1 MEDLQKQIIT
11 WRRHLHMYPELS
23 YEEVKTAQYVEQ
35 QLKQMAHFHIT
46 RLTPTSV
53 LAVLKGKRPGKT
65 VAFRADMDAL
75 PIQEDTDLPFQSKHD
90 GVMHSCGHDA
100 HTAMLLGA
108 AKVLSERGQAFAGEL
123 RFVFQHGEEVAPG
136 GAVDLVAQGIMNDVD
151 YIFALHVHP
160 EYETGQIAIRSGKM
174 NAAGDDFAI
183 TVQGKGGHASEPY
196 KAIDPLIIGTEI
208 VTALQTIVSR
218 KMPTFD
224 TPVLSVTMFHCG
236 QAPNIIDDVA
246 KIGGTIRSHDERV
259 RVASRE
265 QLEKI
270 VHNICLMH
278 GATAIITWDLGC
290 AAVINDEEA
299 THFAQQAAEAVVG
312 VEQTVPIQ
320 EPLFIAEDFSAYTE
334 VVPGAMQL
342 LGVYNKAL
350 GDPYPLHHSKFRL
363 DEKAL
368 INGTQYFV
376 QLAAE
381 LCPVDGNH
389 EI

>member
-136 GAVDLVAQGIMNDVD
+136 GAVDLVAQGIMNNVD

-299 THFAQQAAEAVVG
+299 THFAKQAAEAVVG

>member
-23 YEEVKTAQYVEQ
+23 YEEVTTAQYVEQ

-53 LAVLKGKRPGKT
+53 VAILKGRKTGKT

-90 GVMHSCGHDA
+90 GIMHSCGHDA

-108 AKVLSERGQAFAGEL
+108 AKVLSERGQGFAGEI

-174 NAAGDDFAI
+174 NAAGDDFSI

-208 VTALQTIVSR
+208 ITALQTIVSR

-246 KIGGTIRSHDERV
+246 NIGGTIRSHDERV

-278 GATAIITWDLGC
+278 GATASIAWDLGC

-299 THFAQQAAEAVVG
+299 TYFAKQAAEAVVG
-312 VEQTVPIQ
+312 VEKTVYIQ
-320 EPLFIAEDFSAYTE
+320 APLFIAEDFSAYTE

-381 LCPVDGNH
+381 LCPVDENH

>member
-1 MEDLQKQIIT
+1 MQDLQKQIIT
-11 WRRHLHMYPELS
+11 WRRHLHAYPELS
-23 YEEVKTAQYVEQ
+23 YKEVMTSAYVTEQ
-35 QLKQMAHFHIT
+35 LQMMPHLTITHFA
-46 RLTPTSV
+46 PTSV
-53 LAVLKGKRPGKT
+53 LAVLKGDKPGKT
-65 VAFRADMDAL
+65 IALRADMDAL

-108 AKVLSERGQAFAGEL
+108 AKALSERGTNFAGEL
-123 RFVFQHGEEVAPG
+123 RFIFQHGEEVAPG
-136 GAVDLVAQGIMNDVD
+136 GAVELVAQGIMNDVD

-174 NAAGDDFAI
+174 NAAGDDFSI
-183 TVQGKGGHASEPY
+183 TVHGKGGHASEPY
-196 KAIDPLIIGTEI
+196 KAIDPLIIGTQI

-278 GATAIITWDLGC
+278 GATASITWDLGC

-299 THFAQQAAEAVVG
+299 TALSRKAAEAVVG
-312 VEQTVPIQ
+312 VPHTVHIP

-342 LGVYNKAL
+342 LGVYNKEL
-350 GDPYPLHHSKFRL
+350 GDPYPLHHAKFRL

-368 INGTQYFV
+368 INGTQYFI

-381 LCPVDGNH
+381 LCPAAENH